1 MEEGRGGGV
10 VGGARERTAASEK
23 VRSKGE
29 ESERSVEEVGR
40 AVKKAR
46 HEEELR
52 RDWQKGGNV
61 STTNLSPSPPSP
73 HVSFLEYP
81 LPPPQG
87 RCLLWMV
94 PKYYF

>member
-1 MEEGRGGGV
+1 MEEGRGGEV

-23 VRSKGE
+23 VRSKE
-29 ESERSVEEVGR
+29 EEGERSVEEVGR

-61 STTNLSPSPPSP
+61 STTNLSPSTPSP
-73 HVSFLEYP
+73 
-81 LPPPQG
+81 Q
-87 RCLLWMV
+87 V
-94 PKYYF
+94 PYGAWSSGWG